1 MLFPPLLLRSYK
13 YDVSKII
20 IRSQLEILA
29 TGCIQPLPIASN
41 LFHLVAGTTVFHLD
55 LVVFVVA
62 FLLVADEAE
71 LVFVPECPVLLC
83 VEGA

>member
-1 MLFPPLLLRSYK
+1 LLRPYK
-13 YDVSKII
+13 YDAPKII
-20 IRSQLEILA
+20 IRSRLEILA
-29 TGCIQPLPIASN
+29 TGCIQALPIASN
-41 LFHLVAGTTVFHLD
+41 LFNQVAGTTVFHFD

-62 FLLVADEAE
+62 FLFVAAEAE